1 VFSAAGVG
9 RLLSG
14 ERMPRAIAIRLAI
27 LVAILAWP
35 AFFSWLAELDQER
48 GSIWLAL
55 QRVYYLPF
63 SWVGPPLFAQ
73 DSDAGVLVQ
82 PTGRAFA
89 VFFYVLWFYVIIR
102 IVDRRKL
109 ASLYGKSKP
118 AAVRD

>member
-1 VFSAAGVG
+1 
-9 RLLSG
+9 
-14 ERMPRAIAIRLAI
+14 MPRAIVIRLAI
-27 LVAILAWP
+27 LVAIVVWP
-35 AFFSWLAELDQER
+35 AFFAWLAEVDAAR

-63 SWVGPPLFAQ
+63 SWVGPPLFTA

-109 ASLYGKSKP
+109 ASLYGKSKSG
-118 AAVRD
+118 AIRE